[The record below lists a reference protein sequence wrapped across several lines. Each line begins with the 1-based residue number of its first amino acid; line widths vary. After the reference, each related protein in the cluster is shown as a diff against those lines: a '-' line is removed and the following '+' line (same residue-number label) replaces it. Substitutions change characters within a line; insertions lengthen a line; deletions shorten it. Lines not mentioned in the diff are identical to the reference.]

1 MSVLRRRRLGPF
13 ARWVWIMI
21 AALLIYTSAITLVGA
36 FLFTAVERLEPN
48 HRLAIVFK
56 CAILAAG
63 GRRIWA
69 DQIPDIAVRTRA
81 AARSGRFWPPG
92 AVKWPS

>member
-1 MSVLRRRRLGPF
+1 MSALYIAAIIV
-13 ARWVWIMI
+13 V
-21 AALLIYTSAITLVGA
+21 AALLFA
-36 FLFTAVERLEPN
+36 AVERLEPN